1 MPLGRRGAFHRV
13 ELEGVEEIIASVLA
27 EIAGVPKEEITRV
40 TTLFHLGLDSI
51 SAIKVSSA
59 LKKSISL
66 YVSAML
72 KNLTV
77 EKMAKVARPLSQF
90 IKTILNNQ
98 DLMRRLDQ
106 SYLQRLKSAD
116 ITKDQVKSVY
126 NYSQGQLFF
135 LGVCTVSG
143 HQLYYPEM

>member
-1 MPLGRRGAFHRV
+1 MES

-27 EIAGVPKEEITRV
+27 EIAGIPKEEITRV

-59 LKKSISL
+59 LKKKSISL
-66 YVSAML
+66 HVSAML
-72 KNLTV
+72 KNPTV
-77 EKMAKVARPLSQF
+77 ESMAKVARPLGQF

-98 DLMRRLDQ
+98 DFMRRLDQ

-116 ITKDQVKSVY
+116 ITKDQVESVY
-126 NYSQGQLFF
+126 DCSPGQLFF
-135 LGVCTVSG
+135 LGVWTASG

>member
-1 MPLGRRGAFHRV
+1 
-13 ELEGVEEIIASVLA
+13 VEEIIASVLA

-72 KNLTV
+72 KNPTV
-77 EKMAKVARPLSQF
+77 ENMTKVARPLSQF

-98 DLMRRLDQ
+98 DFMRRLDQ

-116 ITKDQVKSVY
+116 ITKDQVESRY
-126 NYSQGQLFF
+126 DCSPGQLFF
-135 LGVCTVSG
+135 LGVWTASG